1 MHLGS
6 ILGGALLGA
15 VGLTAA
21 AYMIDKHASK
31 PVLPDP
37 SKVRS
42 MTSSDL
48 IAKLVLYVADASALN
63 LRKYGSLYD
72 CGIGP
77 LYLPNSSLHDRL
89 MDRLERLAM
98 PVMRRALLAGVKSY
112 RSEAINLFNAYHGIF
127 KRAYELLE
135 EDEDSKVFVDYA
147 DFLSRNFNF
156 DDDINSERWAEQ
168 YDSMLNAINGFIN
181 ATIDAAVELN
191 DKLDASD
198 DIELEVSSKMLPA
211 SV

>member
-31 PVLPDP
+31 PVFPDP

-77 LYLPNSSLHDRL
+77 LHLPNSSLHDRI
-89 MDRLERLAM
+89 MDILENLAM
-98 PVMRRALLAGVKSY
+98 PVMRRAMLAGVKSY
-112 RSEAINLFNAYHGIF
+112 RSEAINLFNAYHCIF
-127 KRAYELLE
+127 QRAYELLE
-135 EDEDSKVFVDYA
+135 EDEDSKVFADYA
-147 DFLSRNFNF
+147 NFLSRDFSF
-156 DDDINSERWAEQ
+156 DDDITSERWTEQ
-168 YDSMLNAINGFIN
+168 YDSMLNAVNEFVN

-191 DKLDASD
+191 DKLYASE
-198 DIELEVSSKMLPA
+198 DIELKINTKMLPA

>member
-98 PVMRRALLAGVKSY
+98 PGVKSY

-168 YDSMLNAINGFIN
+168 YDSMLNAVNEFVN

-191 DKLDASD
+191 DKLYASE
-198 DIELEVSSKMLPA
+198 DIELKINTKMLPA